1 MGGGS
6 SKPRETGEMVWL
18 RLNLDK
24 SLFKNYLNN
33 NSIELPRH
41 TFWYNSGA
49 KRLDVDYQ
57 SNGPNTY
64 HNSQQMLEFS
74 FNYIINKIPEHGN
87 ESNAIN
93 NWKEILINLTPRLIE
108 RNFVRAS
115 PTIKALLDQLFDIK
129 LIDATKRNLDG
140 DINVQIELIKYYYD
154 TYLKIYPINSQFIG
168 ILGGFNKSIL
178 YYEDPKLT
186 DGYQKRASVRLR
198 GYLFF
203 ILVDKIGRAFR
214 NKGLINNLIIDID
227 SNEIKNLLNSILY
240 SFSNNS
246 IINTLQLNSN
256 PNINKRELRNFFNM
270 CVKVIEDKPLNKYG
284 NGDSIKGLENKQP
297 FTDSELAGGNIFDN
311 VESLKG
317 ACKFALF
324 LYRKNTCYKYI
335 MNTNARNLSK
345 EQTEAAKN
353 LIPMPD
359 ADTYRSCKII
369 GVEPIKKPDAIVQA
383 ENSSNQNEGFEQ
395 SFSKSTSEYTTSETF
410 LNKPL
415 NIEKFNI
422 FTKIENNLKLIL
434 GYVIITVIIGILIF
448 ISPAVFKTLYTI
460 IKDFIIPAIQA
471 ILPVIGDTLI
481 VMTKLISTSFEALF
495 SLISTV
501 SEGTFNILSK
511 IFSII
516 LDLVMVFIKFGAD
529 GISGVVFYVINQ
541 LSTLFKIITE
551 GGYSILELTFNLFS
565 SLAEKIFNY
574 IKKFYMSIN
583 NIEGE

>member
-1 MGGGS
+1 
-6 SKPRETGEMVWL
+6 
-18 RLNLDK
+18 
-24 SLFKNYLNN
+24 
-33 NSIELPRH
+33 
-41 TFWYNSGA
+41 
-49 KRLDVDYQ
+49 
-57 SNGPNTY
+57 
-64 HNSQQMLEFS
+64 
-74 FNYIINKIPEHGN
+74 
-87 ESNAIN
+87 
-93 NWKEILINLTPRLIE
+93 
-108 RNFVRAS
+108 
-115 PTIKALLDQLFDIK
+115 
-129 LIDATKRNLDG
+129 
-140 DINVQIELIKYYYD
+140 
-154 TYLKIYPINSQFIG
+154 
-168 ILGGFNKSIL
+168 
-178 YYEDPKLT
+178 
-186 DGYQKRASVRLR
+186 
-198 GYLFF
+198 
-203 ILVDKIGRAFR
+203 
-214 NKGLINNLIIDID
+214 
-227 SNEIKNLLNSILY
+227 
-240 SFSNNS
+240 
-246 IINTLQLNSN
+246 
-256 PNINKRELRNFFNM
+256 
-270 CVKVIEDKPLNKYG
+270 
-284 NGDSIKGLENKQP
+284 
-297 FTDSELAGGNIFDN
+297 
-311 VESLKG
+311 
-317 ACKFALF
+317 
-324 LYRKNTCYKYI
+324 

-345 EQTEAAKN
+345 AQTEAAKN

-369 GVEPIKKPDAIVQA
+369 GVEPIKKPDAIIQA

-434 GYVIITVIIGILIF
+434 GYVIITVIIGILIY

-460 IKDFIIPAIQA
+460 IAYFIIPAIQA

-495 SLISTV
+495 SLISTL